1 MYESFKQISWKRSC
15 IKNKV
20 AQSEV
25 DQKSLS
31 FVNIV
36 RGFFKLWTRI
46 YLCICSFNWKLQWLF
61 FTWTLTKHEFSHDQ
75 SCKNATIFPAFFSS
89 IYHELSGYVSYISL
103 VFYTLLQEV
112 QCTMAIFCLV
122 NQISFIVPSWKTVQ
136 EYQLCLILKQLWPFL
151 KPFLL
156 IRTYFS
162 LVNTKYIYMRDT
174 FSIFRN

>member
-1 MYESFKQISWKRSC
+1 MKTQLHKKQGSAIRSWSEVTFVCKHRKR
-15 IKNKV
+15 IFQTLNKNLSMHLLIQLKV
-20 AQSEV
+20 AM
-25 DQKSLS
+25 
-31 FVNIV
+31 IV
-36 RGFFKLWTRI
+36 LH
-46 YLCICSFNWKLQWLF
+46 

-75 SCKNATIFPAFFSS
+75 SCKNATIFSAFFSS

-162 LVNTKYIYMRDT
+162 LVNTKYIYIHERHFLD
-174 FSIFRN
+174 I